1 MSNFQISRQS
11 LIKRNCHESRTSD
24 YIGMKHGPVT
34 KLDKRKKTTSKKQ
47 NNNNDDIMS
56 KK

>member
-1 MSNFQISRQS
+1 
-11 LIKRNCHESRTSD
+11 
-24 YIGMKHGPVT
+24 MKHGPVT

-47 NNNNDDIMS
+47 NNNNDYIMS